1 MAMLESVSSPSQKSV
16 KAAVAADKGRADD
29 ILKVA
34 TSVFAR
40 YGYRN
45 TDVQVIADELGIG
58 KATIYRKFPTKQELF
73 FAAVDRGMERLHE
86 HLDCESLDHQS
97 KPPIERLRLGIRE
110 YFKFFEQ
117 NADLVELF
125 FQERAE
131 FADRPEM
138 TFFVHKKRRLAKTRQ
153 FIQELVDSGA
163 VREVSVEKLSDIF
176 GYALYGCLFV
186 HHLTGKEKSLSQ
198 RADDIIEILINDLL
212 SVDGS
217 KKGGR

>member
-1 MAMLESVSSPSQKSV
+1 MTETVLKKLQKPT
-16 KAAVAADKGRADD
+16 AASEKLTVDD
-29 ILKVA
+29 ILRVA
-34 TSVFAR
+34 TSIFAR
-40 YGYRN
+40 HGYRN

-58 KATIYRKFPTKQELF
+58 KSDNLSQISDQARALLRRRRSRHGASTRAP
-73 FAAVDRGMERLHE
+73 
-86 HLDCESLDHQS
+86 
-97 KPPIERLRLGIRE
+97 RLRIGETPDSRPPLTVCAAASANISLSSI
-110 YFKFFEQ
+110 K

-131 FADRPEM
+131 FSDRPEM

-163 VREVSVEKLSDIF
+163 VRKVSVEKLSDIF

-186 HHLTGKEKSLSQ
+186 HHLTGKEKTLGQ

-212 SVDGS
+212 SVDGAPQKS
-217 KKGGR
+217 ER

>member
-1 MAMLESVSSPSQKSV
+1 MVEAASAQKSI
-16 KAAVAADKGRADD
+16 KSAPAGDKGRADD
-29 ILKVA
+29 ILRVA
-34 TSVFAR
+34 TAVFAKN
-40 YGYRN
+40 GYRN

-97 KPPIERLRLGIRE
+97 RPPIERLRMGIRE
-110 YFKFFEQ
+110 YFKFFEM
-117 NADLVELF
+117 NPDLVELF

-131 FADRPEM
+131 FSDRPEM

-163 VREVSVEKLSDIF
+163 VRKVSVEKLSDIF

-186 HHLTGKEKSLSQ
+186 HHLTGKEKTLSQ

-212 SVDGS
+212 SVDGAP
-217 KKGGR
+217 KKAR

>member
-1 MAMLESVSSPSQKSV
+1 MAETVIKKLQKPGLAS
-16 KAAVAADKGRADD
+16 DKHTVDE
-29 ILKVA
+29 ILRVA
-34 TSVFAR
+34 TAVFAR
-40 YGYRN
+40 HGYRN

-86 HLDCESLDHQS
+86 HLDCESS
-97 KPPIERLRLGIRE
+97 KHLQLAPIDRLRRAIRE
-110 YFKFFEQ
+110 YFTFFDQ

-131 FADRPEM
+131 FSNRPEM

-163 VREVSVEKLSDIF
+163 VRKVAVEKLSDIF

-186 HHLTGKEKSLSQ
+186 HHLTGKEKTLSQ

-212 SVDGS
+212 SVDGAP
-217 KKGGR
+217 KKAER

>member
-1 MAMLESVSSPSQKSV
+1 MMESVSSPAQKSA
-16 KAAVAADKGRADD
+16 KAAVVADKGRADD
-29 ILKVA
+29 ILKEA

-45 TDVQVIADELGIG
+45 TDVQVIADQLGIG

-86 HLDCESLDHQS
+86 HLDCESVAHLA
-97 KPPIERLRLGIRE
+97 KPPIERLRLAIRE

-117 NADLVELF
+117 NPDLVELF

-131 FADRPEM
+131 FSDRPEM

-163 VREVSVEKLSDIF
+163 VRKVSVEKLSDIF

-186 HHLTGKEKSLSQ
+186 HHLTGKEKTLSQ

-212 SVDGS
+212 SVERS
-217 KKGGR
+217 KSGEVT